1 MKTYD
6 VVFRVRVRAENE
18 EDAKLRALEVLAN
31 PALFENIDVKVWV
44 VKRLYCNV
52 KKGPCEPGSFDFCYL
67 ASSPDGC
74 EYGVEEVLEDEKE
87 SSSA

>member
-18 EDAKLRALEVLAN
+18 TDAKAQALEVLN
-31 PALFENIDVKVWV
+31 SPGLVHYDVKVWV